1 MHFWF
6 SCADATVEFPSD
18 GQDVLKKLE
27 NQIAL
32 VRNQTHTLELEY
44 LEEQD
49 TYNKVSD

>member
-6 SCADATVEFPSD
+6 SCAGITVEFMSD
-18 GQDVLKKLE
+18 GQEVLKKLE
-27 NQIAL
+27 NEIAL
-32 VRNQTHTLELEY
+32 VQNQSHTMELEY